1 MSTFSQFIQSSY
13 FSQWLATNRAVVSGI
28 SCERMMIEPQVSIR
42 STVFQDSEDIN
53 TTTDRDAGSE
63 FCPVDRSGSDMCP
76 GNPFAATAISYLDTS
91 DFKSIVRSQSWL
103 STILL
108 AAESLPVPF
117 SIASADN
124 SRYGFPLIYVN
135 PRFEALTGYDR
146 HEILGRNCK
155 FLQQY
160 NTECLS
166 QAEKAV
172 RDAAA
177 LHNERKLMQLREVLA
192 RGKAATIELINYR
205 KDGTMFHN
213 YILLKPIFDQRR
225 RYRYVIGLQFEVRS
239 GDTEYSSQQKLSN
252 RNLFNLLPDQLIVD
266 EEEESGHY

>member
-13 FSQWLATNRAVVSGI
+13 FSQWLATNRAVVSGL

-42 STVFQDSEDIN
+42 STVFQELEGIK
-53 TTTDRDAGSE
+53 TTDREDNDFSPRDQSE
-63 FCPVDRSGSDMCP
+63 SDMAP
-76 GNPFAATAISYLDTS
+76 GNPFAATAISYLDKA
-91 DFKSIVRSQSWL
+91 DFNSIVRSQSWL

-155 FLQQY
+155 FLQQC
-160 NTECLS
+160 NTEGLS
-166 QAEKAV
+166 EGEKDV

-177 LHNERKLMQLREVLA
+177 VHNERKLIQLREVLVQ
-192 RGKAATIELINYR
+192 GKAATIELINYR

-213 YILLKPIFDQRR
+213 YILLKPIFDQCR
-225 RYRYVIGLQFEVRS
+225 RYRYVVGLQFEVKS
-239 GDTEYSSQQKLSN
+239 DDTENSNQQKLSN

-266 EEEESGHY
+266 EEEEGGRY